1 MIKTP
6 ASRKRHYVW
15 LDKPKAEDAGAVL
28 TPDRIWVSIEPAPPS
43 AFDEEKIT
51 HLIKCDYHP
60 DITLTTRIRTE
71 DGAQYWVKGK
81 QDVELRHVELWLLCE
96 EVLTP

>member
-6 ASRKRHYVW
+6 ASKKFHYVR
-15 LDKPKAEDAGAVL
+15 LDKPKPEDVGKTL
-28 TPDRIWVSIEPAPPS
+28 TPDRNWVAIEPAPPS

-51 HLIKCDYHP
+51 HLVKCDYHP
-60 DITLTTRIRTE
+60 DITLNTRIRTE
-71 DGAQYWVKGK
+71 DDKDYWVRGL
-81 QDVELRHVELWLLCE
+81 QDIEMRHIELWLLCE

>member
-6 ASRKRHYVW
+6 ASRKVHYVW
-15 LDKPKAEDAGAVL
+15 LDKPKAEDNGAVL
-28 TPDRIWVSIEPAPPS
+28 SPDRLWVAIEPAPPS

-51 HLIKCDYHP
+51 ALIKCDYHP
-60 DITLTTRIRTE
+60 DITLNTRIRTE
-71 DGAQYWVKGK
+71 DGSQYWVRGI
-81 QDVELRHVELWLLCE
+81 QNLERRNLELWLLCE